1 MQALKNRF
9 KEFRRAPKPKG
20 HTQSP
25 KPSPTQP
32 KPKQPSKILDI
43 PETPAGEDTT
53 SFQRHNKAIKNEYAK
68 PKRARKMVV
77 LNELISRSYAMR
89 RQDVMSHSYALQ
101 DILELYPFL
110 KEPDQVF
117 YNVVMQHPPPP
128 ILLCM
133 YSCKQV

>member
-32 KPKQPSKILDI
+32 KPKQPSGILDI

-77 LNELISRSYAMR
+77 LNELIKSPNRMLCDARTLCHIHMPSKTY
-89 RQDVMSHSYALQ
+89 SSSTHS
-101 DILELYPFL
+101 
-110 KEPDQVF
+110 
-117 YNVVMQHPPPP
+117 
-128 ILLCM
+128 
-133 YSCKQV
+133 